1 MRALVAKGW
10 TPAAAAIA
18 ASDAQQKSSIRPDGP
33 MGDPSTPGG
42 SWGMFQ
48 WNRERLAALKRFGSK
63 DWQSWDPQVEHF
75 RLTAE
80 KVIPG

>member
-18 ASDAQQKSSIRPDGP
+18 ASDAQQESSIRPDGP

-48 WNRERLAALKRFGSK
+48 WNRERLAALKRFGK
-63 DWQSWDPQVEHF
+63 GLA
-75 RLTAE
+75 RLGPTSRAFS
-80 KVIPG
+80 PNR